1 MGSAININFSTAA
14 LSIIKSRP
22 LGNPPIEYRK
32 VEDALVSNPNKGGA
46 LSSVNIGHI
55 AGSLFT
61 LLGLGSGY
69 IALNGESAFQKARFG
84 FSSIFNLVVGSV
96 LLGIGFLGKDPA
108 LEDMKKLFS
117 QQVVKRSTDAKEEAL
132 KINVNF
138 DDYVQSNQHMGE
150 YEALF
155 SELDHKGTTINLMGE
170 VGTGKTFGATCLAG
184 EIAKRT
190 GKPVEHWEV
199 DKEATGSDFGDQLS
213 KVPLVGGIV
222 GETRVQKLE
231 RIVANALVEVKKH
244 IGSDGTPQKYIVISV
259 DEVANWLGKPEN
271 KWDAYDFN
279 PDDPSKRSEISNA
292 LGVLYNKILNENGKG
307 IVLALMS
314 NAINK
319 DVSKHLKD
327 RFIVNQEFRNPDEEL
342 RAKYYFKIV
351 NKTLR
356 ENGINFQLDQNECN
370 EIAKIGTSNLLLDIF
385 GREETVYADQGES
398 VWPRAKS
405 GTQRVEGYVPHEYQ
419 AGGVETEMKSYNLFN
434 FRNVKLQVLT
444 PLINQFR
451 ANQSLTKQNFIDEM
465 KLKLQDIVK
474 SKLLTE
480 RTWQSDL
487 DRRVGH
493 RRS

>member
-1 MGSAININFSTAA
+1 MGSGINVNFSTAA

-32 VEDALVSNPNKGGA
+32 VEDAIVSNPNKGGA
-46 LSSVNIGHI
+46 LSSINIGHI
-55 AGSLFT
+55 AGSLLT

-69 IALNGESAFQKARFG
+69 VAMNGDSGFQKARYG
-84 FSSIFNLVVGSV
+84 FSSIFNLALGAVF
-96 LLGIGFLGKDPA
+96 LGIGFLGKDPA

-117 QQVVKRSTDAKEEAL
+117 EQVVKKSTDAKEDGL
-132 KINVNF
+132 KIDINF

-150 YEALF
+150 YESLF
-155 SELDHKGTTINLMGE
+155 SELNHKGTTINLMGE
-170 VGTGKTFGATCLAG
+170 VGTGKTFGVACLAG
-184 EIAKRT
+184 EIARRT

-213 KVPLVGGIV
+213 KVPLFGGIVV

-244 IGSDGTPQKYIVISV
+244 IGPDGTPQKYIVISV

-271 KWDAYDFN
+271 KLDAWDFN
-279 PDDPSKRSEISNA
+279 ADDPSKRSEISNA

-351 NKTLR
+351 NKTLKD
-356 ENGINFQLDQNECN
+356 NGITFQLDQNECN
-370 EIAKIGTSNLLLDIF
+370 EIAKIGTSNLLLDVF
-385 GREETVYADQGES
+385 GKEEAVYDDGYS
-398 VWPRAKS
+398 RAKTS
-405 GTQRVEGYVPHEYQ
+405 TQRVEGYVPHEYQ
-419 AGGVETEMKSYNLFN
+419 SGGVETEMKSYNLFN

-444 PLINQFR
+444 PLINQFK
-451 ANQSLTKQNFIDEM
+451 ANQNLTKEEFISEM
-465 KLKLQDIVK
+465 KSKLQDIVK
-474 SKLLTE
+474 SKLVTE

-493 RRS
+493 RRT